1 MHTMPSRRGFL
12 AAASTLA
19 ASAALPALAQDKYPR
34 GPIRLIVGLPPGGS
48 ADVCARAVAGGMEG
62 LLKQPILV
70 DNRPGG
76 QFKISMQALLNAP
89 ADGQTLLYIYNSYAA
104 VQVTEKLFNIERE
117 TVPIMKV
124 GTTPAVLMVRA
135 DSPFKSLQDFVAHA
149 RAHPGKLSYSTFGP
163 AGIEHIKMAEIAKLA
178 GIQCL
183 PVPYRGGPDAITAL
197 LGGEIDI
204 CLNASIFAKNFASSG
219 KLRTLAV
226 LGKERWSY
234 LPEVPTIRETG
245 LQVEPFEYWGGIVAR
260 TGTPASIIERL
271 HHDMRTALQQPSV
284 IERFESTG
292 NTTTPDSSPL
302 AFGQLLRSDV
312 QWITTA
318 AREFV
323 TRG

>member
-135 DSPFKSLQDFVAHA
+135 DSPFKSLQDFIAHA

-204 CLNASIFAKNFASSG
+204 CLNASIRQE
-219 KLRTLAV
+219 LRQLRQAAHAGGTRQGALELPARGADDPRDRPAGRALRV
-226 LGKERWSY
+226 LGRH
-234 LPEVPTIRETG
+234 RRAHRHAG
-245 LQVEPFEYWGGIVAR
+245 Q
-260 TGTPASIIERL
+260 
-271 HHDMRTALQQPSV
+271 HHRTAAP
-284 IERFESTG
+284 
-292 NTTTPDSSPL
+292 
-302 AFGQLLRSDV
+302 
-312 QWITTA
+312 
-318 AREFV
+318 
-323 TRG
+323 